1 MRQFFKFIFASCLGT
16 FLAIG
21 LVFFL
26 FFAIANSFSAKDSG
40 IGKNG
45 VLLLDFEAPMPER
58 TDNIMTGQFTF
69 EPINAIGVH
78 HIKDLIKKAET
89 DDEIKGIVFKAS
101 LNTSGGPV
109 THSIIREA
117 LRSFRDS
124 TDKFV
129 YSYADFYT
137 NNTYLLAAAS
147 DSIFINPNGIID
159 INGYGALLPFFTDM
173 LDRIG
178 VKMNVFYAGNY
189 KSATEPFRRNGMSPE
204 NREQTREFLTD
215 NFDLYMDEVSRERNI
230 NESAF
235 RSLINELDFDNVDE
249 AIELGIIDRQM
260 YWNEFED
267 LLKEKMGLSEKADV
281 NYVKLPE
288 YKSKRYISS
297 GRSKNKIALVYAEG
311 EIMYDSNERGVISE
325 VKYQKIF
332 DKILKDTSY
341 KALVLRVNSPGGSAF
356 SSNVIWRA
364 IEEIKAKGIPVIA
377 SMGDYAASGGYY
389 IAAGADTIVANPKT
403 LTGSIGVFSI
413 FPDVSRMFNEK
424 LGIQFDTVKTS
435 PHALVA
441 TPFYKLNSTE
451 KNSLQTW
458 TDALYRKFLAIVAEG
473 RGMTIEAVDEVAQGR
488 VWTGQRALEKGLVDV
503 LGDLDDAIDIAA
515 QKAGVSE
522 DYKIVDFPDI
532 KKEPWEQILEDLATS
547 SEAQLRIPSIES
559 ELLENFN
566 NLRDLVK
573 YREPMAKL
581 PYVIK

>member
-89 DDEIKGIVFKAS
+89 DDDIKGIVFKAS

-235 RSLINELDFDNVDE
+235 RSLINEL
-249 AIELGIIDRQM
+249 
-260 YWNEFED
+260 
-267 LLKEKMGLSEKADV
+267 
-281 NYVKLPE
+281 
-288 YKSKRYISS
+288 
-297 GRSKNKIALVYAEG
+297 
-311 EIMYDSNERGVISE
+311 
-325 VKYQKIF
+325 
-332 DKILKDTSY
+332 
-341 KALVLRVNSPGGSAF
+341 
-356 SSNVIWRA
+356 
-364 IEEIKAKGIPVIA
+364 
-377 SMGDYAASGGYY
+377 
-389 IAAGADTIVANPKT
+389 
-403 LTGSIGVFSI
+403 
-413 FPDVSRMFNEK
+413 
-424 LGIQFDTVKTS
+424 
-435 PHALVA
+435 
-441 TPFYKLNSTE
+441 
-451 KNSLQTW
+451 
-458 TDALYRKFLAIVAEG
+458 
-473 RGMTIEAVDEVAQGR
+473 
-488 VWTGQRALEKGLVDV
+488 
-503 LGDLDDAIDIAA
+503 
-515 QKAGVSE
+515 
-522 DYKIVDFPDI
+522 
-532 KKEPWEQILEDLATS
+532 
-547 SEAQLRIPSIES
+547 
-559 ELLENFN
+559 
-566 NLRDLVK
+566 
-573 YREPMAKL
+573 
-581 PYVIK
+581 